1 MRAALLAALLLATG
15 VAGCGTSAQDEKLGA
30 IDAAREVY
38 AKATDDGRDLST
50 GPCLANPL
58 DGPYE
63 DWVVDVVH
71 EPRRA
76 SDDEAVNQCS
86 AYRDGE
92 ATHFVELDE
101 YGHLVT
107 AQ

>member
-1 MRAALLAALLLATG
+1 MRRAVPAVLLAGIAL
-15 VAGCGTSAQDEKLGA
+15 AGCGSGGDKEGA
-30 IDAAREVY
+30 VAAAREAY
-38 AKATDDGRDLST
+38 AQASDNGTKDLST

-58 DGPYE
+58 DEPYE
-63 DWVVDVVH
+63 DWVVDIVH
-71 EPRRA
+71 EPRQA

-86 AYRDGE
+86 AYRDGT
-92 ATHFVELDE
+92 AKHFVELDQ